1 MTKIASRGSCLKQI
15 FSEHLI
21 PQIVRDNEPQFNSKE
36 FSEFSSVYGFKLVTS
51 STHYPRSNGFIESQ
65 VKIVKRTLE
74 KVAKDN
80 GDPHLALLYLRSTP
94 VDSKLPSPAQLLQH
108 RSFMDTLPKI
118 PSKGDDNVLARLED
132 RQHVQK
138 SSYDQHAK
146 AMEPLRPGQ
155 PVSVLD
161 PTSHT
166 WKPATVRTVCDEP
179 RSYAVVTSAGKE
191 VRRNRAH
198 LKERQPERQPG
209 EKPTP
214 AAAATAESSSKV
226 VASSSTDSSPSSTDA
241 RHLNRRPARE
251 ELSKLH
257 KN

>member
-1 MTKIASRGSCLKQI
+1 
-15 FSEHLI
+15 
-21 PQIVRDNEPQFNSKE
+21 
-36 FSEFSSVYGFKLVTS
+36 
-51 STHYPRSNGFIESQ
+51 
-65 VKIVKRTLE
+65 
-74 KVAKDN
+74 
-80 GDPHLALLYLRSTP
+80 
-94 VDSKLPSPAQLLQH
+94 
-108 RSFMDTLPKI
+108 MDTLPKI
-118 PSKGDDNVLARLED
+118 PAKGDDNVLALLED

-146 AMEPLRPGQ
+146 AMEPLRPGK

-179 RSYAVVTSAGKE
+179 RSYAVVTSAGNE

-198 LKERQPERQPG
+198 LKERQPERQPD

-214 AAAATAESSSKV
+214 AAAATTESFSKV

-241 RHLNRRPARE
+241 TTSQPTTCSGRVVKAPQKLN
-251 ELSKLH
+251 L
-257 KN
+257 

>member
-1 MTKIASRGSCLKQI
+1 MPAKCTSTATALQMKQI
-15 FSEHLI
+15 FSEQGI
-21 PQIVRDNEPQFNSKE
+21 PQIVRTNNGPQFGSKE
-36 FSEFSSVYGFKLVTS
+36 FSEFATAYGFKHVTS
-51 STHYPRSNGFIESQ
+51 SKHYPRSNGCIENQ

-80 GDPHLALLYLRSTP
+80 GDPHLALLYLRSTL

-132 RQHVQK
+132 YQHLQK

-166 WKPATVRTVCDEP
+166 WKPATVRTVCVEP
-179 RSYAVVTSAGKE
+179 RSYAVVTSAGNE
-191 VRRNRAH
+191 VRQNRAH
-198 LKERQPERQPG
+198 LKERQPERQPD
-209 EKPTP
+209 ENPT
-214 AAAATAESSSKV
+214 AAAAAIVESSSKV
-226 VASSSTDSSPSSTDA
+226 VASSSTDSNSSPSSTDA
-241 RHLNRRPARE
+241 TTSQPTTR
-251 ELSKLH
+251 
-257 KN
+257 